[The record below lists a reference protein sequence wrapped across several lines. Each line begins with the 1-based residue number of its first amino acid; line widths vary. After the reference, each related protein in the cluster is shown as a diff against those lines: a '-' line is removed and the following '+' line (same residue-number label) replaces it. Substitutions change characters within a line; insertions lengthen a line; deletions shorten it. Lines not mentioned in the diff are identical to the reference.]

1 MGESVKG
8 MRELGRKSAIIQNAR
23 QVGNARKHPG
33 LMQERFADELY
44 GPGMVSG
51 GGDSGAGMYS

>member
-1 MGESVKG
+1 

-23 QVGNARKHPG
+23 QADNARKKTG

-44 GPGMVSG
+44 GPGMIPSSVG
-51 GGDSGAGMYS
+51 GAGMYS